1 MLSKILCA
9 SMIFGSVAVY
19 AQNNPVNMSD
29 SLDKNM
35 VPASE
40 EQRKNVEKPINLPDR
55 VDQNAVPAPFEERQL
70 EEEAIG
76 TESSEDLE
84 KKDQQKMEDHS
95 DHSMDKQEEPLMDD
109 SSIDASDSTDSM

>member
-1 MLSKILCA
+1 MLSKILIA

-40 EQRKNVEKPINLPDR
+40 EQRKNVEKPTNLPDR
-55 VDQNAVPAPFEERQL
+55 IDQNAVPAPFEERQM
-70 EEEAIG
+70 EEEAFG
-76 TESSEDLE
+76 TDSSEDLE
-84 KKDQQKMEDHS
+84 KKDKQKMEDHS
-95 DHSMDKQEEPLMDD
+95 DQSMDKQESID
-109 SSIDASDSTDSM
+109 SSESSDSM